1 MVFKKILVV
10 EDTDSINLG
19 LMSKLNDLGFKTVIS
34 SQSCDGAL
42 IKIKRAIQD
51 EEPFDLLISDL
62 SFIAATTNP
71 KINTGEELIAEVKRI
86 QSTIK
91 IIAFSVKN
99 QQSVI
104 KQLLE
109 EIKVDGYVCKG
120 LHGLKELHNAILAIN
135 KGQIY
140 VCPIAKASLEQ
151 KHVFQLDDFEKQ
163 LLQLVANGY
172 KQDDIAEYFKS
183 KNISP
188 NSRRSIE
195 DRLSRL
201 RDNFNATTT
210 SQLIYLAQSLDL
222 I

>member
-10 EDTDSINLG
+10 EDTDSINIG
-19 LMSKLNDLGFKTVIS
+19 LMSKLNDLGFKTIAS
-34 SQSCDGAL
+34 SQSCDGAI

-62 SFIAATTNP
+62 SFIAANANP

-86 QSTIK
+86 QPTIK

-109 EIKVDGYVCKG
+109 EIKVNGYVCKG
-120 LHGLKELHNAILAIN
+120 LNGLKELHNAMLAIS
-135 KGQIY
+135 KGLIY
-140 VCPIAKASLEQ
+140 ICPIAKASLVQ
-151 KHVFQLDDFEKQ
+151 KNVFQLDDFEKQ

-172 KQDDIAEYFKS
+172 KQDDIAEHFKS

-195 DRLSRL
+195 DRLSKL

>member
-1 MVFKKILVV
+1 MVFKKILVA
-10 EDTDSINLG
+10 EDTDSNNVG
-19 LMSKLNDLGFKTVIS
+19 LVAKLNNLEIEIVES

-42 IKIKRAIQD
+42 LKIKKGLH
-51 EEPFDLLISDL
+51 ENKPFDLLISDL
-62 SFIAATTNP
+62 SFVASTPNP
-71 KINTGEELIAEVKRI
+71 KINSGEELIASVKEI
-86 QSTIK
+86 QPNIK
-91 IIAFSVKN
+91 IIVFSVNN

-104 KQLLE
+104 KHLFNKINIE
-109 EIKVDGYVCKG
+109 GYVCKG
-120 LHGLKELHNAILAIN
+120 LHGLKELHNAILTISE
-135 KGQIY
+135 GQQYI
-140 VCPIAKASLEQ
+140 CPVAKATLEQ
-151 KHVFQLDDFEKQ
+151 KNVFQLDDFEKQ

-172 KQDDIAEYFKS
+172 KQDDISEYFKS
-183 KNISP
+183 RNITP